1 MHAYCF
7 ASGHIAFGPEVD
19 PAALPIAE
27 GPRKPLM
34 DFISGVAR
42 HSRTSDDLLVPGIP
56 ECQGD
61 QDAALDA
68 LLRFTKWIATHEP
81 KGITIFHSRHRPR
94 KSSRRKSPLA
104 A

>member
-1 MHAYCF
+1 MKAFCY
-7 ASGHIAFGPEVD
+7 ASGHIDFGPKVPD
-19 PAALPIAE
+19 GGLPIAE
-27 GPRKPLM
+27 GPPQPLQ

-42 HSRTSDDLLVPGIP
+42 HSRENDDMFVPGIP

-68 LLRFTKWIATHEP
+68 LLRFTKWIA
-81 KGITIFHSRHRPR
+81 KGAPDGVTTIHSKHKPR
-94 KSSRRKSPLA
+94 RQRRRA